1 MVPWNLQNLYRNNLR
16 IYRDILHTAITVIVI
31 TVCRNDRCVSI
42 FLQSFTHEENA
53 ICKAPATKKKSRL
66 VSSTL
71 DEQVFQAGMKITGA
85 LQKEVY
91 HFLYSSI

>member
-1 MVPWNLQNLYRNNLR
+1 MTDVCPFSYNLLPMKRMLFVK
-16 IYRDILHTAITVIVI
+16 H
-31 TVCRNDRCVSI
+31 
-42 FLQSFTHEENA
+42 LQQ
-53 ICKAPATKKKSRL
+53 KKSRL

>member
-1 MVPWNLQNLYRNNLR
+1 MTDVCPFSYNLLPMKRMLFVK
-16 IYRDILHTAITVIVI
+16 H
-31 TVCRNDRCVSI
+31 
-42 FLQSFTHEENA
+42 LQQ
-53 ICKAPATKKKSRL
+53 KKKSRL